1 MFILRQLTK
10 VTNISGDPKL
20 KNNVRQ

>member
-1 MFILRQLTK
+1 MFILSQLTK